1 MSIVQKV
8 QQAGRVVKPWVLF
21 HCLALLAAYVFVNVH
36 FKNGAGDIKHFAKKQ
51 AQGAAGRN
59 VFN

>member
-1 MSIVQKV
+1 MQKV
-8 QQAGRVVKPWVLF
+8 QQAGRVVKPRVLF
-21 HCLALLAAYVFVNVH
+21 HCLALLAACVFVNVRL
-36 FKNGAGDIKHFAKKQ
+36 KNGAGDIKHLAKKQ